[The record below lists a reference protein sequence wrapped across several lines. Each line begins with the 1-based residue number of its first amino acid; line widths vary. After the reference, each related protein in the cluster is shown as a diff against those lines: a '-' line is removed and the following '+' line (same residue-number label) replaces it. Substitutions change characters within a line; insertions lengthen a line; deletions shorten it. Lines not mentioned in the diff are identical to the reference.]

1 MANEQVLQE
10 PMLRSEVRLD
20 HPQQVLKEIS
30 DLFDESAD
38 AVTRVRE
45 QLERLTEQ
53 ATRRF
58 ASEERS
64 GRYEEVMCHA
74 PWLTA
79 RAQELQ
85 QQHSDLVET
94 LHRMRSLCES
104 SDGPVAWWQ
113 RMQQEFEDFA
123 ELLQEHEAA
132 ENNLLSEMHPGP
144 AWNQD

>member
-1 MANEQVLQE
+1 MADEQVLQE
-10 PMLRSEVRLD
+10 PMILCEVRLD
-20 HPQQVLKEIS
+20 HAQQVLKEIS
-30 DLFDESAD
+30 DSFYESAD

-45 QLERLTEQ
+45 RIERLTEQ
-53 ATRRF
+53 AARRF

-64 GRYEEVMCHA
+64 GRYEEVLCHA

-85 QQHSDLVET
+85 QQHSDLVERCIA
-94 LHRMRSLCES
+94 LRSLCDS

-113 RMQQEFEDFA
+113 RVQQEFEDFA

-144 AWNQD
+144 AWSQD